1 MNVGFQEGGAE
12 ALADSW
18 KLASSPNYLKML
30 SWTEGETAVFWHCE
44 EQLSLPC
51 GEGNGIK

>member
-1 MNVGFQEGGAE
+1 MDLGFQEGGAE

-18 KLASSPNYLKML
+18 KLASGQFA
-30 SWTEGETAVFWHCE
+30 ERETAIFWHCE

-51 GEGNGIK
+51 GERNGIK